1 MKHDRE
7 RVRRVSGLTVIERGR
22 MPCGRILDPGNA
34 FRAVRADSM
43 PPYTGLAKKSKR
55 KVGAKCA

>member
-7 RVRRVSGLTVIERGR
+7 RARRVCGLTVIERGR
-22 MPCGRILDPGNA
+22 MPCGRIPDPGKA
-34 FRAVRADSM
+34 FRAVRADSL
-43 PPYTGLAKKSKR
+43 PAYTGLAKKGKR